1 MGTGRIFIARDLSQK
16 YPYFISDTQIS
27 ESSVSIKIIL
37 AVHHEK
43 MRQSLRSI
51 MAGQKGLSIVGE
63 VTDDSVISNLAR
75 ESSADLILFDMEMP
89 VLSNLEVIRRLH
101 SEIPDIKVLALAI
114 HSDKRFVRE
123 TLKAG
128 AAGYLLKYLAHEEL
142 LEAVNQVM
150 EQGSYLSSGL
160 EGTEPVQTSKDHLTI
175 KKNYPPKKEVIM
187 PYSKKIK
194 DLMIPLEDYPHIPY
208 WFTLR
213 QAMAI
218 VREAAIKFEGSF
230 EPRAVL
236 VFDEKYQLMGML
248 TLRDIIRGLEP
259 KFAKDT
265 GLIKADPSLAVLM
278 GDMFGPNMKEQSQKA
293 VSEVMSPIKVTVNGD
308 DPITKALFLMI
319 QENVGMMPVLLDKK
333 VVGMVRMNELF
344 KEISEVV
351 LGD

>member
-1 MGTGRIFIARDLSQK
+1 MSFTILVADPTPTIRQALRALS
-16 YPYFISDTQIS
+16 
-27 ESSVSIKIIL
+27 
-37 AVHHEK
+37 
-43 MRQSLRSI
+43 
-51 MAGQKGLSIVGE
+51 AGQADLRVVGE
-63 VTDDSVISNLAR
+63 AADGPTTLRLAHELAPRLVIMNIESLDFAGLESTRQLLAQV
-75 ESSADLILFDMEMP
+75 P
-89 VLSNLEVIRRLH
+89 GV
-101 SEIPDIKVLALAI
+101 KVMALAMYM
-114 HSDKRFVRE
+114 DRRFVKQA
-123 TLKAG
+123 LDAG
-128 AAGYLLKYLAHEEL
+128 VSGYLLKDCAHEEL
-142 LEAVNQVM
+142 LTAVQQLKAGKIYISPGI
-150 EQGSYLSSGL
+150 E
-160 EGTEPVQTSKDHLTI
+160 LTNRKTGATAVRPRPQQFSFNKPISI
-175 KKNYPPKKEVIM
+175 KKEEPM

-319 QENVGMMPVLLDKK
+319 QENVGIMPVLLDKK
-333 VVGMVRMNELF
+333 VVGIVRMNELF